1 MHPTVRLPPQ
11 ISYGQRI
18 RRGLTPR
25 RSEDIAAD
33 MIVALRQRAAR
44 HNLDLAQVM
53 RDALIGLAAELPDS
67 PDELGF
73 LVSQVA
79 EDARAE

>member
-1 MHPTVRLPPQ
+1 MHRSPAP
-11 ISYGQRI
+11 IHFGQRI
-18 RRGLTPR
+18 RRASTPCQ
-25 RSEDIAAD
+25 SEDIAAD
-33 MIVALRQRAAR
+33 MIVTLRQRAAR

-73 LVSQVA
+73 LVSRVA
-79 EDARAE
+79 AEARAE